1 MTYTNS
7 RMTYLIDEYIH
18 NKIHREILKMCYIDG
33 ISQMEI
39 SKILD
44 MSPKQIYNIISKNT
58 LILSDLL
65 KITE

>member
-7 RMTYLIDEYIH
+7 RMKFLIDEYIH
-18 NKIHREILKMCYIDG
+18 NKKHREILKLCYLDG
-33 ISQMEI
+33 VSQMEI
-39 SKILD
+39 AAIME

-65 KITE
+65 KTT

>member
-7 RMTYLIDEYIH
+7 RMNFLIDEYIH
-18 NKIHREILKMCYIDG
+18 NKKHRQILKLCYIDG
-33 ISQMEI
+33 VSQLEI
-39 SKILD
+39 SDIMD

-65 KITE
+65 KTT